1 MPYEYPNT
9 VEVSSVALSVHEDT
23 TDDAMRPALIDRF
36 AVKYI
41 SESCTS
47 EKYRFSANVVSVISR
62 AKAPPSKGISALVF
76 KSWHCIAPNPT
87 MIPYP
92 TPELKTGK
100 IEIWVML

>member
-9 VEVSSVALSVHEDT
+9 VDVSRVALSVHDDT

-47 EKYRFSANVVSVISR
+47 EKYRFSANVVSVMSR
-62 AKAPPSKGISALVF
+62 AKAPPS
-76 KSWHCIAPNPT
+76 N
-87 MIPYP
+87 
-92 TPELKTGK
+92 E
-100 IEIWVML
+100 MLARSFES